1 MLIATCF
8 RYFKYDKAYRYLL
21 NFTYNEIA
29 GSCDG
34 DITFPPHFG
43 VISIRKDRSHVPCVG
58 INDLYVQD
66 PRGAG
71 KVVHEGETEHGV
83 ELTYNN
89 IVGDNDIY
97 TGQMILK

>member
-1 MLIATCF
+1 M
-8 RYFKYDKAYRYLL
+8 

-66 PRGAG
+66 PRGTG
-71 KVVHEGETEHGV
+71 KVVHEGETEHIAIVNKGLAQPKV
-83 ELTYNN
+83 AMPAVAVCRPRTQLDPTELR
-89 IVGDNDIY
+89 VV
-97 TGQMILK
+97 